1 MIEVEKFKKDE
12 LSMDVILKTRKLKK
26 ISGIILILVIVS
38 FFALFITGC
47 KSQQEA
53 SASSR
58 YYYSFTDSLGNQI
71 HLEENLKGLFLLL
84 VLMLKPGFWQAGN
97 LLA

>member
-38 FFALFITGC
+38 FLLYLLQDVNLSKRLVPVADIITVL
-47 KSQQEA
+47 
-53 SASSR
+53 R
-58 YYYSFTDSLGNQI
+58 I
-71 HLEENLKGLFLLL
+71 H
-84 VLMLKPGFWQAGN
+84 
-97 LLA
+97 